1 MLMPFSHPKYHEN
14 EGRCGPDETPCAL
27 CGCPVKKESKAVWIM
42 VGDGN
47 TRFLTPDEWDKVDD
61 AGAWPIGSG
70 CYRRHKKEL
79 ERYVNADGN

>member
-1 MLMPFSHPKYHEN
+1 
-14 EGRCGPDETPCAL
+14 
-27 CGCPVKKESKAVWIM
+27 M